1 NLLLFRGMATEIF
14 IAVFGVEHRLSIATI
29 GAETRDKLGCVALPA
44 LQLVVPSSAVTFL
57 PRLLRKDVDG
67 VGCAKELSDP
77 PGRIIR
83 AIGTFRLCAG
93 RDDWVYCHRMR
104 TRIALLDQAR

>member
-1 NLLLFRGMATEIF
+1 
-14 IAVFGVEHRLSIATI
+14 I

-104 TRIALLDQAR
+104 TRIALLDQARRGFRPVRIRGIVESIFTVGMELV